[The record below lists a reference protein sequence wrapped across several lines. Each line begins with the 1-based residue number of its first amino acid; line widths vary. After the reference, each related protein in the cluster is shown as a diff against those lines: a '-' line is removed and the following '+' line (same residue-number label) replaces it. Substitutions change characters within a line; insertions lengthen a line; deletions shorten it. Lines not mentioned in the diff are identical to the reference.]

1 MDRNIRKYL
10 WLSVAAIAGLLLAK
24 KSLPYIDAY
33 VGDDGQQV
41 LKLNPFFANEPM
53 ADRSYAIRRLGGK
66 VVDPRSYPYTLDG
79 FQAYLDAV
87 GVNRQWSSARELTQ
101 PNHPSIAAKYGYRI
115 FLPPQVWWQKG
126 AAVALMQNRL
136 RELVGGPIR
145 IRNWWR
151 PKGYNEDA
159 VVGGAPT
166 GDHPDGDGAD
176 FDFQS
181 EGAKWKGCKY
191 AFDMLNS
198 EPRMGISLG
207 IYSGPLSLHFGVNS
221 RGGRRTWDH
230 GRGGEITQSKIDNGL
245 RYT

>member
-1 MDRNIRKYL
+1 
-10 WLSVAAIAGLLLAK
+10 
-24 KSLPYIDAY
+24 
-33 VGDDGQQV
+33 
-41 LKLNPFFANEPM
+41 
-53 ADRSYAIRRLGGK
+53 
-66 VVDPRSYPYTLDG
+66 
-79 FQAYLDAV
+79 
-87 GVNRQWSSARELTQ
+87 
-101 PNHPSIAAKYGYRI
+101 
-115 FLPPQVWWQKG
+115 
-126 AAVALMQNRL
+126 MQNRL